1 MNKLSNTSLAAMN
14 PFISLILAITFEVVA
29 TSSLKAS
36 AGFSRLLPSV
46 VVVGGY
52 AAAFYLLSISLKT
65 ISVSVAYAIWSGL
78 GTTGVVLVGT
88 VLFHE
93 KLTVAQVAGIALIIA
108 GVVVLN
114 SFGRSI
120 HS

>member
-1 MNKLSNTSLAAMN
+1 MNTPPEAMN
-14 PFISLILAITFEVVA
+14 PFIYLVLAIACEVVA

-46 VVVGGY
+46 IVVAGY

-65 ISVSVAYAIWSGL
+65 ISVSVAYALWSGL
-78 GTTGVVLVGT
+78 GTAGVVIIGAVI
-88 VLFHE
+88 FHE

-114 SFGRSI
+114 SFGART

>member
-1 MNKLSNTSLAAMN
+1 MNS
-14 PFISLILAITFEVVA
+14 FIFLILAITFEVIA

-36 AGFSRLLPSV
+36 EGFSKLLPSLIV
-46 VVVGGY
+46 VTGY
-52 AAAFYLLSISLKT
+52 AAAFYLLSISLRT

-78 GTTGVVLVGT
+78 GTTGVVIVGA

-93 KLTVAQVAGIALIIA
+93 KLTAVQVAGIALIIA